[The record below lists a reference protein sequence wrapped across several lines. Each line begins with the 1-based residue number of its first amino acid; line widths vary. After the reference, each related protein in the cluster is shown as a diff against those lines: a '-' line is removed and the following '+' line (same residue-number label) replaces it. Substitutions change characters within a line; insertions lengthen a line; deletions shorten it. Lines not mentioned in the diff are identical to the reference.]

1 VNNSIKQPNP
11 GLSAAKG
18 MPAIAAMPAVAGMQA
33 KAVMHIVAVT
43 PATSNSKDDI
53 NSMTATT
60 VEMQATGRLKAT
72 RLQQNSYQQHIIF
85 WRKLLKTVSK
95 AKYSRKRTQKRVKVT
110 HCLSD

>member
-1 VNNSIKQPNP
+1 
-11 GLSAAKG
+11 
-18 MPAIAAMPAVAGMQA
+18 MPAVAGMQA

-72 RLQQNSYQQHIIF
+72 RLPALAETLMQQNSYQQHIIF
-85 WRKLLKTVSK
+85 WRKLLKTCQQGKIFTKKDTKKS
-95 AKYSRKRTQKRVKVT
+95 
-110 HCLSD
+110 